1 MSDRTSDRKPLGRRY
16 VLGIGLL
23 RPRAQRRLALVLAG
37 LFLLLAGCGGAA
49 PAAGGGS
56 RGETLIYAM
65 DTSDAVSLDPAVAY
79 ESTSVFAAHQAYSTL
94 VTFRGSDLTKP
105 VGDLAE
111 SWEISPDGKSWT
123 FHLKSGLRFANGD
136 PLTARDVAYSFDRAI
151 QLNQGPAWLLT
162 QFGIAKGSTVAVD
175 ARTVQIRL
183 DHAVSPNIFLSVLTF
198 PVASVVNPREVK
210 AHEKNGDMGQAW
222 LNGHSA
228 GSGPY
233 ILTGWQRE
241 SQITFEANPHYYGP
255 KPAIQ
260 SVIIKHMAE
269 TTNQLTALR
278 RGDIDI
284 AHNLSPDQ
292 LRSLR
297 GETGVKVLDGL
308 NLGLV
313 YLGMNAGMPPFDK
326 KEVRQA
332 VRYAIDYEGL
342 IGDIVQGHAIPV
354 QGIEPS
360 GIPGFD
366 PDRPYAHDPAKA
378 RELLHAS
385 GVSNPTVELLAP
397 TGPDPTGADYGDIA
411 AKVKN
416 DLEQVGFQVN
426 VQQMTQAALL
436 AKYRAQA
443 AQMVLMG
450 WFPDYPDPDANAEA
464 MGVYENKELAYRLRY
479 RNDRVAAL
487 VKEAAAEADAAKR
500 ESLYRQ
506 INQRMME
513 DGPFAVLYQP
523 KKSVAM
529 RSDIQGYAYNPQ
541 WTVELAAI
549 RRK

>member
-1 MSDRTSDRKPLGRRY
+1 GAAARRPGDGPRRRGR
-16 VLGIGLL
+16 
-23 RPRAQRRLALVLAG
+23 AAG
-37 LFLLLAGCGGAA
+37 AAALLLAASLLAAACGGGG
-49 PAAGGGS
+49 GGGS
-56 RGETLIYAM
+56 TASGTPAGTRSNTLIYAM

-79 ESTSVFAAHQAYSTL
+79 ESTSVFVAHQAYSTL

-111 SWEISPDGKSWT
+111 SWQVSPDGKVWT

-136 PLTARDVAYSFDRAI
+136 PLTAGDVAYSFDRAV

-162 QFGIAKGSTVAVD
+162 QFGIAKGSTVATD
-175 ARTVQIRL
+175 DRTVQIHL
-183 DHAVSPNIFLSVLTF
+183 AHAVSPNIFLSVLTF
-198 PVASVVNPREVK
+198 PVAAVVNPREVQ

-241 SQITFEANPHYYGP
+241 AQITLEANPNYYGE
-255 KPAIQ
+255 KPAMKT
-260 SVIIKHMAE
+260 VLIKHMPE
-269 TTNQLTALR
+269 TTNQLTALQ

-292 LRSLR
+292 LRSLEGAR
-297 GETGVKVLDGL
+297 DVQVVDGL

-313 YLGMNAGMPPFDK
+313 YLGMNAGMAPFDK

-332 VRYAIDYEGL
+332 VRYAIDYQGL
-342 IGDIVQGHAIPV
+342 IQEIVQGHAIPV

-366 PDRPYAHDPAKA
+366 PEQPYAYDPAKA
-378 RELLHAS
+378 KELLRAAGAS
-385 GVSNPTVELLAP
+385 DVTVDLLAP

-416 DLEQVGFQVN
+416 DLEQVGIHVH

-436 AKYRAQA
+436 AKYRAQE

-450 WFPDYPDPDANAEA
+450 WFPDYPDPDANAQA

-479 RNDRVAAL
+479 KNDQVAAL
-487 VKEAAAEADAAKR
+487 VRQAAAESDAARR
-500 ESLYRQ
+500 EALYRQ
-506 INQRMME
+506 INQMMME

-529 RSDIQGYAYNPQ
+529 RADIEGYAYNPQ
-541 WTVELAAI
+541 WTVDLAAI